1 MRTTALQNLLVGGGK
16 TASSTCFD
24 PGSLGRGAIQ
34 NPPLQAAHACDNPAF
49 KCYQIHSIPYL
60 GGVANPMLYVWA
72 SHEELRSFRWDPGT
86 RTFGAVATNSM
97 LAGYPGGML
106 AVSSQAGAA
115 GTSIL
120 WAVDTNGVVRAYDA
134 FNVAN
139 EIWNSSQIAN
149 DALGKFSK
157 FGQPV
162 VADGTLFVPTF
173 SNTVVAYGLLPQ
185 SPASGSGQPAPAPA
199 PEPTPAPAP
208 TPNPGDPA
216 C

>member
-1 MRTTALQNLLVGGGK
+1 MLVTTQPSMSV
-16 TASSTCFD
+16 TRSTRSRIWAV
-24 PGSLGRGAIQ
+24 SLIR
-34 NPPLQAAHACDNPAF
+34 CSMF
-49 KCYQIHSIPYL
+49 
-60 GGVANPMLYVWA
+60 WA
-72 SHEELRSFRWDPGT
+72 SHDELRSFRWDPGT

-120 WAVDTNGVVRAYDA
+120 WAVDTNGVVHAYDA

-162 VADGTLFVPTF
+162 VADG
-173 SNTVVAYGLLPQ
+173 
-185 SPASGSGQPAPAPA
+185 
-199 PEPTPAPAP
+199 
-208 TPNPGDPA
+208 
-216 C
+216 